1 MIRNWM
7 TAIIATAGISFG
19 CNVSPKHSDTQSLD
33 NFARSGEAA
42 LHNNSCEGNF
52 KLIEDLFSPDVDVI
66 NIHVD
71 DDSKRSIVQARVES
85 ALRAVPT
92 EIQVAYFGLGG
103 IIEVTPQTHAICSQ
117 NLDEKQI
124 IRMSEGGAKIKG
136 CWKHQTDYLENA
148 DGEFSEDQR
157 VVMYIDTDEQSIE
170 HALVRTFGY
179 VLSQV
184 LVKLDHDVANGKL
197 VNIENDPHFVA
208 AKEQLTL
215 AFLKDV
221 AASNGKY
228 TLDRYLDMIGSDV
241 IKADELARRSGWDI
255 LMQNKPAA
263 ARSFMDYVFAEA
275 FDSHYCSA
283 ATRKIMTDDFSGSSE
298 AFAPISDA
306 IKALSGD
313 LKEVDAVE
321 DLAKLNEETNLDS
334 VKPTNETTAAVSDE
348 KPGNELNLPT
358 GVNYGLSGLALTNE
372 GYSLFIGRIF
382 RGVARVVGGIAR
394 GVFRAG
400 RAVVIGA
407 GRIIAGAARIVG
419 RVAQGILRIGA
430 GIIRGAGRIIVG
442 FFRGAARVARGL
454 IIGAGRVIRGAA
466 RLALGVGR
474 AVIRGTGFVIRSIFG
489 NSAAYATEA
498 GMVLEKVKLDRDQD
512 GIEDM
517 FDLCSNTPAGTRVHK
532 TNSDWMGCSGGQYRD
547 RDMNNH
553 GNGRRWR

>member
-7 TAIIATAGISFG
+7 TALVATAGISFG
-19 CNVSPKHSDTQSLD
+19 CNVSPNNSDTQSLD

-42 LHNNSCEGNF
+42 LHNNSCEGNY
-52 KLIEDLFSPDVDVI
+52 KLIDDLFSPDVDVI
-66 NIHVD
+66 NIHAQNG
-71 DDSKRSIVQARVES
+71 SQRAIMQARVES

-124 IRMSEGGAKIKG
+124 VRMSEGGAKIKG

-148 DGEFSEDQR
+148 QGEFSEDQR
-157 VVMYIDTDEQSIE
+157 VVMYIDSDEQSIE

-184 LVKLDHDVANGKL
+184 LVKLDHDVANGNL
-197 VNIENDPHFVA
+197 VNVENDPHFVT

-241 IKADELARRSGWDI
+241 INADELARRSGWD
-255 LMQNKPAA
+255 LLKQNKPAA

-283 ATRKIMTDDFSGSSE
+283 ATRKIMADDFSGSAE

-321 DLAKLNEETNLDS
+321 DLAKLNVESSVDAAKPAETAISD
-334 VKPTNETTAAVSDE
+334 VKPDSEDE
-348 KPGNELNLPT
+348 LALPE
-358 GVNYGLSGLALTNE
+358 GVNYGLTGLALTNE
-372 GYSLFIGRIF
+372 GYSLFVGRIF
-382 RGVARVVGGIAR
+382 RGVARVVGGVAR

-400 RAVVIGA
+400 RAIAIGA
-407 GRIIAGAARIVG
+407 GRIITGAARIVG

-430 GIIRGAGRIIVG
+430 GIIRGAGLIAVG

-454 IIGAGRVIRGAA
+454 IIGAGQVIRGAS

-474 AVIRGTGFVIRSIFG
+474 AVIRGTGFVIRSLFG
-489 NSAAYATEA
+489 NYSAYASEA
-498 GMVLEKVKLDRDQD
+498 GMVLEKVKLDRDGD
-512 GIEDM
+512 SVEDM
-517 FDLCSNTPAGTRVHK
+517 FDLCSNTPAGYRVHK
-532 TNSDWMGCSGGQYRD
+532 TNADWMGCAGGQYRD
-547 RDMNNH
+547 RDMYQQS
-553 GNGRRWR
+553 NGRRR